1 MERAAGS
8 DHWAA
13 PLEDSSGAGD
23 RARGSHGIEVLN
35 ARDAVRKAK
44 PVEEARKPSLAELV
58 YLRIKQD
65 IFDFRLLP
73 GDRFTEGEVAVRL
86 KVSRTPVREGLQRLE
101 KEGYLRVHF
110 RAGWSVRDLDFRV
123 FDDLYDLRIILEAA
137 AVRQLCA
144 RAERPRLSELEAT
157 WLVGVEDRRSHAD
170 EVARL
175 DEDFHS
181 SIVAAAGNPEV
192 LRCHRDVTE
201 RIRILRRLDF
211 TEPDRVAATYLE
223 HGQILRAILRRRAD
237 QAILLLRAHIETS
250 KAEVRKISLHQL
262 YAARK
267 R

>member
-1 MERAAGS
+1 MYQL
-8 DHWAA
+8 
-13 PLEDSSGAGD
+13 PSGVAVLQ
-23 RARGSHGIEVLN
+23 ARGG
-35 ARDAVRKAK
+35 VRKPKTA
-44 PVEEARKPSLAELV
+44 EEARKPSLAEAV

-73 GDRFTEGEVAVRL
+73 GDRFTEGQIAARFN
-86 KVSRTPVREGLQRLE
+86 VSRTPVREGLQRLQ
-101 KEGYLRVHF
+101 KEGYLKVHF
-110 RAGWSVRDLDFRV
+110 RAGWSVRELDFKL
-123 FDDLYDLRIILEAA
+123 FDDLYDLRIVLEVA
-137 AVRQLCA
+137 AVRQLCD
-144 RAERPRLSELEAT
+144 RAERAQLEHLKAI
-157 WLVGVEDRRSHAD
+157 WLVAAEERFSNGD

-181 SIVAAAGNPEV
+181 SLVATAGNPEV

-211 TEPDRVAATYLE
+211 TEPHRIAATYQE
-223 HGQILRAILRRRAD
+223 HGQILRAVLRRRSD
-237 QAILLLRAHIETS
+237 QAVMLLCAHIETS

>member
-1 MERAAGS
+1 VL
-8 DHWAA
+8 HV
-13 PLEDSSGAGD
+13 
-23 RARGSHGIEVLN
+23 RG
-35 ARDAVRKAK
+35 AVRKPKAA
-44 PVEEARKPSLAELV
+44 EEARKPSLAEAV

-73 GDRFTEGEVAVRL
+73 GDRFTEGEVAARL
-86 KVSRTPVREGLQRLE
+86 NVSRTPVREGLQRLE

-110 RAGWSVRDLDFRV
+110 RAGWSVRDLDFRQ
-123 FDDLYDLRIILEAA
+123 FDDLYDLRIILEVA
-137 AVRQLCA
+137 AVRQLCG
-144 RAERPRLSELEAT
+144 RPERPQLGQLEAIWLVAPEDRLSN
-157 WLVGVEDRRSHAD
+157 GD

-181 SIVAAAGNPEV
+181 SLVGAAGNPEV

-211 TEPDRVAATYLE
+211 TEPDRVAATYQE
-223 HGQILRAILRRRAD
+223 HGQILRAVLRRRAD
-237 QAILLLRAHIETS
+237 QAILLLRTHIETS